1 MAASTQTIQKMYIAY
16 FGRPADTIGLQYWA
30 DKTEAQ
36 IIAGFSASSESQALF
51 GNQGSAAKVNAI
63 YNNLF
68 ARDAEP
74 AGLQYWVQKLESGEV
89 SQAEAMYT
97 ILNNAGAGDS
107 TAVANKLAAAEAF
120 TAQIDTTP
128 EILGYSGA
136 NAAQSAREWLGKVNA
151 NASSLEAAKASAAT
165 AVAEAASASAGDS
178 GKTFTLT
185 TGIDSLTGTAGGDT
199 FNATETA
206 AAGKVLGGLD
216 VIDGGAGTD
225 TLNVDN
231 SQAAAAF
238 SFAGATIKNVENINV
253 TTNGNFGGLDISG
266 IAGLT
271 TFKGTAADT
280 AATTLTAAN
289 TTAVNL
295 TLATTSNS
303 TVTGGSSVSVTK
315 GAAAAGTLG
324 VAGKGLT
331 DVTIKGGAGA
341 VTINNQQDS
350 VAATAD
356 KGVTLKSV
364 TLAGVDANTGI
375 GGEGLESVTVKGATT
390 ATRTVTI
397 SNAKVDHDL
406 TVNVDGAGYKADGTA
421 VQAVVVD
428 AAAKAITVNA
438 TGSKSSLALTGS
450 TAAKTVNIT
459 GSADLTLA
467 ALASATTIDGSAA
480 TGALTLGTLNAATV
494 AAKTGSG
501 NDSLT
506 LSATAKA
513 SVDTGA
519 GNDTVTLASALFE
532 GSTINLG
539 AGNDR
544 LLDGGVAGTVKAS
557 TATAVTVIDAG
568 DGVDTV
574 AAALINAGN
583 AAQFKNFEAL
593 DISEAANL
601 DVALMTGST
610 ITGLT
615 LTGGANG
622 ATLNNVAAGVGLS
635 VSGDNTG
642 TSTINVKDAAI
653 GTADSFAVKFDG
665 AAVTGAAATAA
676 NVKAGTVV
684 VEGVET
690 VSIAST
696 GAANTWN
703 SIALTDAKLQT
714 VTVSGDKNLDLTF
727 VGTNG
732 TNVGTAT
739 AGGAVKLIDGSA
751 ATGKLS
757 INTTNVVADDKA
769 GVGLTVNGGSANDII
784 TLDQKATVVAG
795 AGDDTIVSAAAG
807 GTFTGGAGKDVFNV
821 KAAVGNVTTITDF
834 VVGTDKLMFGDHGT
848 ETFTATK
855 VNISAAT
862 NLTDALNLAAA
873 GDGSTNT
880 AITWFQYGA
889 DTYVVAD
896 ATAGATFTPATDV
909 VVKLTGLV
917 DLSTQT
923 VADFAFA

>member
-1 MAASTQTIQKMYIAY
+1 MIQ
-16 FGRPADTIGLQYWA
+16 
-30 DKTEAQ
+30 
-36 IIAGFSASSESQALF
+36 
-51 GNQGSAAKVNAI
+51 
-63 YNNLF
+63 
-68 ARDAEP
+68 
-74 AGLQYWVQKLESGEV
+74 
-89 SQAEAMYT
+89 
-97 ILNNAGAGDS
+97 
-107 TAVANKLAAAEAF
+107 LA
-120 TAQIDTTP
+120 
-128 EILGYSGA
+128 
-136 NAAQSAREWLGKVNA
+136 
-151 NASSLEAAKASAAT
+151 
-165 AVAEAASASAGDS
+165 
-178 GKTFTLT
+178 KTFSKAWWLT

-341 VTINNQQDS
+341 VTINNQENS
-350 VAATAD
+350 VAASAN
-356 KGVTLKSV
+356 KGTTLKSV
-364 TLAGVDANTGI
+364 TLDGVDADTGI
-375 GGEGLESVTVKGATT
+375 GGEGVESVTVKGATT
-390 ATRTVTI
+390 AVHTVTI
-397 SNAKVDHDL
+397 TNAKVDHNL
-406 TVNVDGAGYKADGTA
+406 TVNVDGAGYKADGTTQ

-428 AAAKAITVNA
+428 AVAKAITVNA

-544 LLDGGVAGTVKAS
+544 LLDGGIAGTVKAS

-784 TLDQKATVVAG
+784 TLAQKATVVAG

-821 KAAVGNVTTITDF
+821 KAAFGNVTTITDF
-834 VVGTDKLMFGDHGT
+834 VAGTDKLAFADNGT

-873 GDGSTNT
+873 GDAATGTT
-880 AITWFQYGA
+880 VTWFQYGA

-896 ATAGATFTPATDV
+896 ATAADTYTAATDV

-917 DLSTQT
+917 DLSTQA
-923 VADFAFA
+923 VADFAFV